1 VIFGYLGGE
10 TVEES
15 AKVVDWS
22 MNSISFKPPEGL
34 SGRYVMIIRNEVG
47 ATSRVVNL
55 VLGGPLGYSP
65 PLPDSYGNEFGFDTA
80 SGVYY
85 KGKFY
90 VFSVDPSDEIRI
102 NREFVRVRT
111 FDPSSGHLSANFV
124 PSEKATYARSRRWL
138 SKTSCGCS
146 SWAKEVGVK
155 IPAISGTRRTPTTRA
170 LAPACGK
177 TGSKCWAKRK

>member
-1 VIFGYLGGE
+1 MFKPQPPGEYIVTVLLQGNKKPVEPLTFNYFTMRHPEINEDVIPTRDGKAATIEGWFFGDKKGDVIFGYLGGE

-65 PLPDSYGNEFGFDTA
+65 PLPDSYGNEFGFNTA

-111 FDPSSGHLSANFV
+111 FNPSSGHL
-124 PSEKATYARSRRWL
+124 
-138 SKTSCGCS
+138 
-146 SWAKEVGVK
+146 
-155 IPAISGTRRTPTTRA
+155 
-170 LAPACGK
+170 
-177 TGSKCWAKRK
+177 